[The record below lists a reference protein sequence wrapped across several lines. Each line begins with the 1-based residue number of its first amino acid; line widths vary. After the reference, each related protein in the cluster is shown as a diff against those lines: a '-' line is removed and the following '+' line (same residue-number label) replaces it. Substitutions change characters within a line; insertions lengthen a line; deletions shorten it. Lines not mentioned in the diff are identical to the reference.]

1 MTMTKTD
8 YEKAMTYYNEAE
20 AKRIE
25 YENDITNTEL
35 EEQYYAAAQRLFDFI
50 ENQDFRD
57 QIRRAAALLEQGL
70 F

>member
-8 YEKAMTYYNEAE
+8 YEKAINYYEEAE

-25 YENDITNTEL
+25 YENDITNSEL

-50 ENQDFRD
+50 KNQEFRD